1 MARVLTMAGGKLLQ
15 AKRNGFVALF
25 LIILIND
32 LLAAAAVAYVFG
44 FGG

>member
-1 MARVLTMAGGKLLQ
+1 MARVFILAGDRLQ
-15 AKRNGFVALF
+15 RAKRNGFVGIF

-32 LLAAAAVAYVFG
+32 LLAAAAAAYVFG